1 MDRPTCRCLPKR
13 GRRPPATENPDGF
26 VEYARKS
33 FEIVTEPTRSAS
45 RLRLGPSGGTK
56 AGCGGANPALV
67 PDAAIL
73 LVGRAHQ
80 KSLASVTKRVRV

>member
-45 RLRLGPSGGTK
+45 RLCLRPLGRDQSRLWWGQSGFGP
-56 AGCGGANPALV
+56 
-67 PDAAIL
+67 
-73 LVGRAHQ
+73 
-80 KSLASVTKRVRV
+80 